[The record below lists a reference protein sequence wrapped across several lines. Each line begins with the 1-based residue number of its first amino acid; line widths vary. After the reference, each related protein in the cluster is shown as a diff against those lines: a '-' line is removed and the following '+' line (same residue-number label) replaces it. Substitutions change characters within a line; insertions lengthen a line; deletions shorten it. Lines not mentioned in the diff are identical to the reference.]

1 MKKKESV
8 ESLRRLIEWVICFYN
23 ACGPDNECDEDKDN
37 DDEAKVEALTRRI
50 SFTCII
56 VNGVYTHPHPPPPS
70 QHNRNGS
77 MVHQLLS
84 AFVPLTPRLWQHW
97 VYSFKWAFAHSL
109 RITTTAS
116 VLPGLLSNWTAKRS
130 LKKTSSSVLKNKL
143 VWFLNCC
150 VELSEISACLCVLR
164 IQKKRVPDAEEGW
177 NKSIHEERKMK
188 CVCLWGCERVC
199 GCTGVPLMWRF
210 VFQNWDKVDQMQE
223 SAASQQVSGR
233 IDGAWT
239 GCR

>member
-1 MKKKESV
+1 MYHCKW
-8 ESLRRLIEWVICFYN
+8 RLHTPPY
-23 ACGPDNECDEDKDN
+23 
-37 DDEAKVEALTRRI
+37 
-50 SFTCII
+50 
-56 VNGVYTHPHPPPPS
+56 PHPPPPS

-188 CVCLWGCERVC
+188 CVSVRVWAC
-199 GCTGVPLMWRF
+199 VWVHGGSFNVEICVSKLRQSGPNAGKRSL
-210 VFQNWDKVDQMQE
+210 
-223 SAASQQVSGR
+223 AAGFRENRRRVNRLSLRNSP
-233 IDGAWT
+233 
-239 GCR
+239 